1 MPWRTWSL
9 APAAWLLA
17 ALLAPGALA
26 QDPGRWSAGEIDRVR
41 EEVKRSPTTPDN
53 LRRRHLALMAWAR
66 RLLEEG
72 ADLGEAFSREDAR
85 DLEDLVRA
93 GRFGEACGRV
103 VAAYRRLEDLAER
116 REKEREPIPARR
128 VRIPVQGKRARA
140 VRALPEEEAGADIRE
155 GPTFDEKT
163 LSVRDGFV
171 EVTVGEE
178 PVWILVGTPP
188 EERRLAP
195 ADSPF
200 GFHPA
205 SVDGDYGLARK
216 IGVDW
221 DRGGFY
227 FMWVLSQPDP
237 RGRIRWEMYDSYFR
251 GLPEGMQCLKNIT
264 VAHDGMV
271 ERPGRRP
278 RPGRSRR
285 RVDVSRHLEGTT
297 YRPKDPEAYARWV
310 RAAVERYDGD
320 GVDDM
325 PGLRT
330 PAKFWQ
336 VDNEPPRGR
345 EGYPD
350 LQRITYEAVK
360 EADPEATVLAGGLKL
375 PLPELR
381 RAYERE
387 DLPLLEAL
395 EGEAVDILDVHWFGH
410 AGGWRD
416 LAPAM
421 SRLREDLARCGFV
434 GLPIWITEMGTYAG
448 TPRGRGRRLPPQ
460 SERAQAAEMVRRY
473 ATALGLGVKKVF
485 WAWGMREGFM
495 DPGDN
500 DFFDSTGFVYDGRGP
515 GDPGAGVEKLVYWS
529 FGKMTELLR
538 GWSGEAPG
546 RVEAGEGVEAV
557 RFPHGRGGGAVIAV
571 WLSGPG
577 KQAGKG

>member
-1 MPWRTWSL
+1 MLSRRWTL
-9 APAAWLLA
+9 APASWLLA

-26 QDPGRWSAGEIDRVR
+26 QEPGRWSEGEIDRVR
-41 EEVKRSPTTPDN
+41 GEVRRSPTTPDN

-66 RLLEEG
+66 RLLREG
-72 ADLGEAFSREDAR
+72 ADLREAFSREDAS
-85 DLEDLVRA
+85 DLEDRVRA
-93 GRFGEACGRV
+93 GRFREACGLV
-103 VAAYRRLEDLAER
+103 DAAYRRLETLAES
-116 REKEREPIPARR
+116 REKEEEPLPPRR
-128 VRIPVQGKRARA
+128 VRIPVAGETAGA
-140 VRALPEEEAGADIRE
+140 VRALPEEATGAAVKER
-155 GPTFDEKT
+155 PTFEEET
-163 LSVRDGFV
+163 LPVRDGFV

-188 EERRLAP
+188 RERRLTL

-205 SVDGDYGLARK
+205 SVDGDYGLARE

-237 RGRIRWEMYDSYFR
+237 QGEIGWEKYDPYFR
-251 GLPEGMQCLKNIT
+251 GLPEGMLCLKNIT

-271 ERPGRRP
+271 ERAGRRP
-278 RPGRSRR
+278 RRGRPRR
-285 RVDVSRHLEGTT
+285 RVDVSRHLEGST

-320 GVDDM
+320 GIDDM
-325 PGLRT
+325 PGLRA

-350 LQRITYEAVK
+350 LQRITYAAVK
-360 EADPEATVLAGGLKL
+360 EADPEATVLVGGLTL
-375 PLPELR
+375 PLPALR

-395 EGEAVDILDVHWFGH
+395 GGEAVDVLDVHWFGH

-416 LAPAM
+416 LAPAL
-421 SRLREDLARCGFV
+421 SRLRGDLARCGF
-434 GLPIWITEMGTYAG
+434 GEIPIWITEMGTYAG
-448 TPRGRGRRLPPQ
+448 TPGGRGRRLPPQ
-460 SERAQAAEMVRRY
+460 SERMQAAEMVRRY
-473 ATALGLGVKKVF
+473 VTALGLGVKKVF
-485 WAWGMREGFM
+485 WAWGMREGFL

-500 DFFDSTGFVYDGRGP
+500 DFFDNTGFVYDGRGP
-515 GDPGAGVEKLVYWS
+515 GDPGAGIEKLVYWS
-529 FGKMTELLR
+529 FGKMTDLLG
-538 GWSGEAPG
+538 GWSGEAPV
-546 RVEAGEGVEAV
+546 RVEAGAGVEAV
-557 RFPHGRGGGAVIAV
+557 RFPYGNGGGAVLAV
-571 WLSGPG
+571 WLSRPG
-577 KQAGKG
+577 EKIDED